1 MMRVLIDADACP
13 VVRIAEEIAK
23 KHGVGVTLL
32 CDTSHILRSD
42 YSEIRVIGEGAD
54 AVDFALV
61 NLCRKG
67 DIVVTQDYGVAAMA
81 LGKGAYAIHQ
91 SGMLYTGDN
100 IDGLLMERQRWQE
113 AARSVADHWPQIKG
127 DLPALLARMK
137 AISESY
143 GDPTLWQR
151 APAGIMREAAV
162 ELYGMP
168 SRPDDGALYQA
179 VRAAHEQGR
188 KAAADRRRALA
199 GLAPPQISRSAPP
212 PLTEEEKILQDM
224 RRARK
229 GRLF

>member
-1 MMRVLIDADACP
+1 MPDLSDQALSESAADETGAADDTGP
-13 VVRIAEEIAK
+13 ESVGEAAADPIAA
-23 KHGVGVTLL
+23 
-32 CDTSHILRSD
+32 
-42 YSEIRVIGEGAD
+42 SEPD
-54 AVDFALV
+54 
-61 NLCRKG
+61 K
-67 DIVVTQDYGVAAMA
+67 AASA
-81 LGKGAYAIHQ
+81 AAEPGPEQ
-91 SGMLYTGDN
+91 
-100 IDGLLMERQRWQE
+100 EQRWQE

-127 DLPALLARMK
+127 DLPAMLTRMK

>member
-1 MMRVLIDADACP
+1 VSLFRRKEDVPDLSDQALSESA
-13 VVRIAEEIAK
+13 AEETGAADDTGPESGGEAAADPIAA
-23 KHGVGVTLL
+23 
-32 CDTSHILRSD
+32 
-42 YSEIRVIGEGAD
+42 SEPD
-54 AVDFALV
+54 
-61 NLCRKG
+61 K
-67 DIVVTQDYGVAAMA
+67 AASA
-81 LGKGAYAIHQ
+81 AAEPGPEQ
-91 SGMLYTGDN
+91 
-100 IDGLLMERQRWQE
+100 EQRWQE